1 MMDTCSRSTAIMSKE
16 QRFCLNGNPMKIDRK
31 QRVHYK
37 RNQVGRSFKM
47 FVRSSANKEYVGS
60 PHFVTRGSP
69 RHHIKILI

>member
-1 MMDTCSRSTAIMSKE
+1 
-16 QRFCLNGNPMKIDRK
+16 MKIDRK